1 MKKSIALVFCLFMV
15 VFPSTAY
22 AGKTP
27 APAISKSAPIKIAP
41 IKVTPTKQSSFSRSM
56 TESEMAACVKSN
68 QSFEKCLKG

>member
-1 MKKSIALVFCLFMV
+1 MV

-27 APAISKSAPIKIAP
+27 APTISKAAPTKVAPIKA
-41 IKVTPTKQSSFSRSM
+41 TPTKQFSVSRSM